1 MAHLKF
7 KGITMN
13 FCKSCENENKIISFI
28 FIVALCIRLFCL
40 YYLKSYIIADNWD
53 FGYETGSVASA
64 IAGGEGFSSPFR
76 EPTGPTALLPP
87 LYPYLLACIFKIF
100 GIFSR
105 ESAVVA
111 LSVNCLF
118 SALTCI
124 PLYFIG
130 KKLFGREAGYITTAI
145 LAVYPVSV
153 WYAVNTVWDTAIFT
167 FLCMSLI
174 YGAFL
179 LPGRFTYRNAALYGI
194 LMGITAL
201 LKSVII
207 AFYPFLL
214 IWLYIRI
221 SNPNTIRSAEQD
233 RGAEAI
239 FQKPF
244 QKPSFLKKLGF
255 SEKIHIFI
263 KPRTPELFRISV
275 LCLAAFGVLFPWLL
289 RNYVMFGRPMINSN
303 FGLEFK
309 LENNMNTWKAFE
321 KTGDS
326 SVFMKAHPTM
336 NPEEFYLYKVV
347 REVIYMKLCLD
358 DARTFIREHPG
369 KFIYLTL
376 RRIYYFWCGN
386 LGGNNDWTGN
396 LKVSFSVSGLKKL
409 FSFLPLPLMLLGIWA
424 AIRRRRHETEGDLW
438 LIAAYLFSLPLVYY
452 LTHVC
457 ARFRYPLE
465 PMMLLFAVYGL
476 WDMAGRGER

>member
-1 MAHLKF
+1 
-7 KGITMN
+7 MN
-13 FCKSCENENKIISFI
+13 FSKFYENENKMLCFTV
-28 FIVALCIRLFCL
+28 VAALSIRLFCM
-40 YYLKSYIIADNWD
+40 YYLKSYIIPDDWD
-53 FGYETGSVASA
+53 FGYETGSVAGA
-64 IAGGEGFSSPFR
+64 IARGEGFSSPFR

-87 LYPYLLACIFKIF
+87 LYPYFLAFIFKIF

-105 ESAVVA
+105 ESAVAA

-130 KKLFGREAGYITTAI
+130 KKLFGRQAGYIAAAV
-145 LAVYPVSV
+145 LALYPVSI
-153 WYAVNTVWDTAIFT
+153 WYAVNTIWDTAIFT
-167 FLCMSLI
+167 FLCMTLI
-174 YGAFL
+174 HGAFL

-214 IWLYIRI
+214 LWLYVQ
-221 SNPNTIRSAEQD
+221 TIRSAKIERSD
-233 RGAEAI
+233 
-239 FQKPF
+239 
-244 QKPSFLKKLGF
+244 F
-255 SEKIHIFI
+255 SHIAKNRFASLTKI
-263 KPRTPELFRISV
+263 RRAPELSRIFLV
-275 LCLAAFGVLFPWLL
+275 CLAAFIVLSTWLL
-289 RNYVMFGRPMINSN
+289 RNYIIFGRPMINSN

-321 KTGDS
+321 KTGDR
-326 SVFMKAHPTM
+326 SVFMKTHPTM

-347 REVIYMKLCLD
+347 REIIYMKISLD
-358 DARTFIREHPG
+358 ETRTFIREHPG
-369 KFIYLTL
+369 KFAFLTL
-376 RRIYYFWCGN
+376 RRIYYFWCGD
-386 LGGNNDWTGN
+386 LSGKNDWAGN

-409 FSFLPLPLMLLGIWA
+409 FLFLPVPLMLLGMWA
-424 AIRRRRHETEGDLW
+424 AYLKIKPESRIDLW
-438 LIAAYLFSLPLVYY
+438 LIAAYLFSLPIVYY

-465 PMMLLFAVYGL
+465 PLMLLFAVCGL
-476 WDMAGRGER
+476 REMAERLRSKRDEG